1 MLRVVGRYAN
11 PRYPE
16 KSLEELQHLLE
27 LARSEQVSVGEL
39 QPTVI
44 RNIKRRLGRELIA
57 ELVAAY
63 ESGVTTIE
71 LMQRYD
77 LSKTSVLKLLREA
90 GVTLRR
96 QPMTSNQVEHAQ
108 QLYESGNSLAT
119 VAEKVQMPTESVR
132 RSLLEHGVQMRPRQ
146 GR

>member
-1 MLRVVGRYAN
+1 M
-11 PRYPE
+11 
-16 KSLEELQHLLE
+16 
-27 LARSEQVSVGEL
+27 
-39 QPTVI
+39 I

>member
-1 MLRVVGRYAN
+1 LLRVVGRYAN